1 MRQPGFFPTILLILL
16 FSFTFLTGFSQNLV
30 DKNASPETVAL
41 YQNLIRLAPKHIL
54 FGHQDALAYGVGW
67 RGWHKK
73 KSDVEMVSGKYPAIF
88 GWEMSKLGKSPL
100 NIDSVSFEH
109 MKGWMKQGYKLGG
122 INEISWHVDN
132 FVTGGDSWEVGEKVV
147 STILPGGEHHDAYL
161 RKLDLF
167 ADFVNDLTVGFL
179 KKRTIPIVFRPFH
192 EHTGS
197 WFWWGKDHCT
207 EEEYKQLFRFT
218 VEYLRD
224 IKGLH
229 NLLYCYSPDIVQS
242 KDHYLE
248 RYPGDEY
255 VDILGIDDYH
265 DFKNGGNTE
274 DMLRRLRMVVELA
287 EERGKI
293 ATMSETGLESIPDPT
308 WWTEKVLKPI
318 KNDPV
323 ASKISWLMVWRNART
338 SHHYGPYPGHASTAD
353 FVTFSEDPFI
363 LFAEDLEKVYK
374 KR

>member
-1 MRQPGFFPTILLILL
+1 MHQHKLSPRTYLILFFL
-16 FSFTFLTGFSQNLV
+16 IFSFTGMAQGLV
-30 DKNASPETVAL
+30 DKNAEPETQAL
-41 YQNLIRLAPKHIL
+41 YENLSKLAPDHIL

-67 RGWHKK
+67 RGWYKR
-73 KSDVEMVSGKYPAIF
+73 KSDVEMVAGKYPAIF

-109 MKGWMKQGYKLGG
+109 MKGWMKQAYKLGG

-132 FVTGGDSWEVGEKVV
+132 FVTGGDSWDVGEKVV
-147 STILPGGEHHDAYL
+147 NTILPGGEHHEAYL
-161 RKLDLF
+161 KKLDLF
-167 ADFVNDLTVGFL
+167 AEFVKELRVGFL
-179 KKRTIPIVFRPFH
+179 KKRNVPIIFRPFH

-224 IKGLH
+224 SKGLH
-229 NLLYCYSPDIVQS
+229 NILYCYSPDIVSS
-242 KDHYLE
+242 KEHYLE

-265 DFKNGGNTE
+265 DFKNGGNTK

-287 EERGKI
+287 EEKGKL
-293 ATMSETGLESIPDPT
+293 ATMSETGLESIPDPS
-308 WWTEKVLKPI
+308 WWTEKVLTPI

-323 ASKISWLMVWRNART
+323 ASKISWVMVWRNARP
-338 SHHYGPYPGHASTAD
+338 SHHYGPYPGHISAAD
-353 FVTFSEDPFI
+353 FVTFSKDPFV

-374 KR
+374 RR